1 MEPWPCLLPISPGK
15 VKADKSLQ
23 TCYDGQMKWLTIILL
38 ALPQLAMAQDTGTT
52 MVELYPPMPGVE
64 YYCTDATGA
73 RREIGDVICITA
85 SCQVWVARCEVSLN
99 NPTWRKLSDGCPG
112 VSAKPMG
119 VMERLEALR
128 AG

>member
-1 MEPWPCLLPISPGK
+1 MRRYLVTGCTGFIGHHIVAALLDRG
-15 VKADKSLQ
+15 V
-23 TCYDGQMKWLTIILL
+23 TVRGLTRRPFDS
-38 ALPQLAMAQDTGTT
+38 A
-52 MVELYPPMPGVE
+52 PMPGVE

-119 VMERLEALR
+119 VMDRLEALR